1 MGNTFKLRRKRKIHK
16 WGTGY
21 LKLVLNNFRG
31 KINKTDGESRPF
43 ESQEDKKGYRS
54 SHQRCFLENTI
65 LKKFAKITRK
75 HLCHN
80 LFFNRFIKKRLR
92 HSCLRTP
99 SLQNTSGRLSLKVLR
114 NIKTLEESL
123 ETKMTSTLK
132 HLLLDTGKHWNKVK
146 HWLEMS

>member
-65 LKKFAKITRK
+65 LKKLHENTCATISFSIG
-75 HLCHN
+75 L
-80 LFFNRFIKKRLR
+80 LKRD
-92 HSCLRTP
+92 
-99 SLQNTSGRLSLKVLR
+99 SGTAV
-114 NIKTLEESL
+114 
-123 ETKMTSTLK
+123 
-132 HLLLDTGKHWNKVK
+132 
-146 HWLEMS
+146 